1 MRESCPWSPAAASP
15 HSSPSDLGLTTRG
28 PLRTESRP
36 KSFLLLFL
44 FGYSLSLSPASAG
57 SVAPGTTPLADGL
70 RSFAVPLSFEANEGQ
85 VDGQVKYL
93 ARGRN
98 YTLFLTSRA
107 AVLSLRSGQAGQ
119 PATACLRLSLRGAAV
134 TPVIRGEERLPGQSH
149 YFLGNDPGRWRMHV
163 PTYAGVRYQRVY
175 PGVDLVYYGQQGEL
189 ENDFVVAVGADPAVI
204 AWDLEG
210 AQGIRVDAAGDL
222 LLAVGGNQVRLHR
235 PRAYQED
242 AGGRREVPVRYRV
255 RGQQV
260 GFVVGRY
267 DRGRALTID
276 PVLTYSTYLG
286 GSGGDQAYAIAV
298 DSSLNAYVTG
308 ITASVNFPTTPGVV
322 QTTNAGG
329 GGDVFLTKFNPAGTG
344 VEFSVFLGGS
354 GVDAPSAMLLDSSGN
369 IYITGSTLSP
379 NFPTTSGVLQPTYGG
394 NGDAFLAELD
404 PSGSSLVFSTY
415 LGGTG
420 TDYAT
425 AMAFDSKGDVFLT
438 GSTTSKDFP
447 TLNPLQLGNDGAS
460 DVFVTEVNPT
470 GTALLYSTYL
480 GGSNADYATAI
491 ALVNPSN
498 PDGPVS
504 LYISGYTYSANFPT
518 QNAYQSTLA
527 GGSDAFVTELIP
539 GNAALV
545 FSTFLGGSSNDRVF
559 AMALDASGNIYLTGD
574 TQSGNFPATT
584 NAFQS
589 ANHGGPGDAFV
600 TKLAPGAA
608 TLVYSTLLGGA
619 GTDQASAMALD
630 SAGDVYVAGFTQSI
644 DFPLLDPLQKILG
657 ISGANSCGP
666 AGATVLCAD
675 AFVAKLGPSGSP
687 IYSTLL
693 GGSGTDSGQAIGLDS
708 SGAVYVAGSTASSNF
723 PTTPGAFQWA
733 YTGTSSTGTAFI
745 AKIGPQDAASLGLSP
760 QQINFG
766 NQPLNTSSDAT
777 TVTLTNE
784 GTAPLSISSITAT
797 GDFALSN
804 NGCGTS
810 VSAGGGTCT
819 FQITFTPSQLDQE
832 VSEVSISDSSSG
844 SPHHITVTGNGVF
857 PGRSLT
863 LSPTSLSFSA
873 QVVDSTSPPQSVV
886 LVNNGDAAVT
896 LSNIAATGDFA
907 QTNTCGNL
915 STTPTVLNVGQGCTI
930 SITFTPT
937 ASGNRGGGLAI
948 TSDAQNTSGVTLSGI
963 GIAEFALSANTRS
976 TVLLIGTTSNSTAFS
991 IAASAPSTFTDSIT
1005 LACASGA
1012 TCAFNPASIVAGQSS
1027 TLTVSGLTASSA
1039 NPLNFTV
1046 NGTYGNQT
1054 ASVALTIFFA
1064 DFSVSATPS
1073 GATVTAGNSA
1083 TYTVTVTPSNGF
1095 SQVVLLSCAGL
1106 PTNADKYGNAY
1117 TKCTFSP
1124 PGVTPSGSGPVT
1136 ATLTISTTA
1145 QSGLFHW
1152 RPREGIPRRFGMWPL
1167 ILMIL
1172 GFLTALATGLCMWG
1186 LVLRPNVRFVLLM
1199 IAMILVAL
1207 GVGCDTY
1214 VNPINIT
1221 PVTTG
1226 TPTGNYTVVLLGT
1239 LGNNTGVSRA
1249 TTVNLSVSP

>member
-1 MRESCPWSPAAASP
+1 
-15 HSSPSDLGLTTRG
+15 
-28 PLRTESRP
+28 
-36 KSFLLLFL
+36 
-44 FGYSLSLSPASAG
+44 
-57 SVAPGTTPLADGL
+57 
-70 RSFAVPLSFEANEGQ
+70 

-93 ARGRN
+93 ARGRS

-107 AVLSLRSGQAGQ
+107 AVLSLRSGRAGQ

-134 TPVIRGEERLPGQSH
+134 TPVIRGEEKLPGQSH
-149 YFLGNDPGRWRMHV
+149 YFLGNDPGQWRMHV
-163 PTYAGVRYQRVY
+163 PTYARVRYQQVY
-175 PGVDLVYYGQQGEL
+175 PGVDLVYYGKQGEL
-189 ENDFVVAVGADPAVI
+189 ENDFVVAAGADPAVI
-204 AWDLEG
+204 SWNLEG

-235 PRAYQED
+235 PQAYQGD
-242 AGGRREVPVRYRV
+242 AGERHEVPVRYRV
-255 RGQQV
+255 RGRQV
-260 GFVVGRY
+260 SLVLGRY
-267 DRGRALTID
+267 DRGQTLVID

-286 GSGGDQAYAIAV
+286 GNGGDQAYAIAV

-329 GGDVFLTKFNPAGTG
+329 GGDVFLTKFNPTGTG
-344 VEFSVFLGGS
+344 VAFSVFLGGS
-354 GVDAPSAMLLDSSGN
+354 GVDAPSAILLDSSGN

-460 DVFVTEVNPT
+460 DVFVTEVDPT
-470 GTALLYSTYL
+470 GSALLYSTYL

-498 PDGPVS
+498 PDDPVS
-504 LYISGYTYSANFPT
+504 VYISGYTYSADFPT

-539 GNAALV
+539 GNTALV
-545 FSTFLGGSSNDRVF
+545 FSTFLGGGSNDRVF
-559 AMALDASGNIYLTGD
+559 AMALGASGNIYLTGD
-574 TQSGNFPATT
+574 TQSSNFPTTT

-589 ANHGGPGDAFV
+589 TNHGGPGDAFV

-630 SAGDVYVAGFTQSI
+630 SSGDVLIAGFAQSS

-657 ISGANSCGP
+657 ISGAGTCGSTSAP
-666 AGATVLCAD
+666 VLCAD
-675 AFVAKLGPSGSP
+675 AFVVKLGPSGSP

-693 GGSGTDSGQAIGLDS
+693 GGRGADSAQAVAVDP
-708 SGAVYVAGSTASSNF
+708 SGAVYVAGSTASANF

-733 YTGTSSTGTAFI
+733 YTGTSSSNTAFVV
-745 AKIGPQDAASLGLSP
+745 KIDPQDAPSLGLNP

-766 NQPLNTSSDAT
+766 NQPLNSSSDPT

-784 GTAPLSISSITAT
+784 GSAALSISGITAS
-797 GDFALSN
+797 GDFALTN
-804 NGCGTS
+804 NGCGTLLP
-810 VSAGGGTCT
+810 AGGGTCT
-819 FQITFTPSQLDQE
+819 FQVTFTPSQLGQQ
-832 VSEVSISDSSSG
+832 VSEVSISDNFSG
-844 SPHHITVTGNGVF
+844 NPHHITLTGNGVF

-863 LSPTSLSFSA
+863 LSPTSLSFPT
-873 QVVDSTSPPQSVV
+873 QVVDSTSPPQSLV

-896 LSNIAATGDFA
+896 LSNIVATGDFA

-915 STTPTVLNVGQGCTI
+915 PTTPAVLNVGQGCTV
-930 SITFTPT
+930 SVTFTPT
-937 ASGNRGGGLAI
+937 ASGNRSGGLAVQ
-948 TSDAQNTSGVTLSGI
+948 SDAAKNPTATLTGI
-963 GIAEFALSANTRS
+963 GIPVFALSANTRS

-991 IAASAPSTFTDSIT
+991 IAASAPSTFTGRIS

-1012 TCAFNPASIVAGQSS
+1012 TCSFDPAAIEAGQSS
-1027 TLTVSGLTASSA
+1027 TLTVSGLSATTA

-1046 NGTYGNQT
+1046 NGTYGAQT

-1095 SQVVLLSCAGL
+1095 NQVVLLSCVGL

-1172 GFLTALATGLCMWG
+1172 GFLTVLTTGLCMWG

-1199 IAMILVAL
+1199 IAVILVAS

-1214 VNPINIT
+1214 VNPINVT

-1226 TPTGNYTVVLLGT
+1226 TPTGNYTVALLGT
-1239 LGNNTGVSRA
+1239 LGNNTGVARA
-1249 TTVNLSVSP
+1249 TTVNLSVAP